1 MHDVLANGQSKVAAD
16 GARGG
21 LGNWVGAASQLT
33 PCLDGALALD
43 NTSDKRCGGDELDEV
58 TEEWLVLVLLVVLL
72 RGLAVS
78 NAQIELSQLQALAL
92 DAGDDFAYVAV
103 LYAVRLD
110 ENQCT
115 FSHAPHCTE
124 TARMRRA
131 LGYPVGVKIWR
142 LMLCELLDYL
152 FSAPLRSPP
161 EPQAY
166 LAYCGAKLP
175 IAQQSLQLR
184 ALLLIQILK
193 GGFFGRLK
201 VAPQRQNQKNATND
215 EGD

>member
-21 LGNWVGAASQLT
+21 LGDWVSAASQLA
-33 PCLDGALALD
+33 PSLDGTLALD

-58 TEEWLVLVLLVVLL
+58 TEEWLILVLLVVLL

-78 NAQIELSQLQALAL
+78 NAQVELGQLQALAL

-131 LGYPVGVKIWR
+131 LGYSFGVKVWGPR
-142 LMLCELLDYL
+142 LCELFNYL
-152 FSAPLRSPP
+152 FGTLLRGAPK
-161 EPQAY
+161 PQAH
-166 LAYCGAKLP
+166 LAYCGAKLA
-175 IAQQSLQLR
+175 IGQQ
-184 ALLLIQILK
+184 AL
-193 GGFFGRLK
+193 
-201 VAPQRQNQKNATND
+201 
-215 EGD
+215 

>member
-1 MHDVLANGQSKVAAD
+1 MHDVLANGQSEVAAD

-21 LGNWVGAASQLT
+21 LGNWVGATGQLT
-33 PCLDGALALD
+33 PCLDGTLALD

-58 TEEWLVLVLLVVLL
+58 TEEWLILVLLVVLL

-78 NAQIELSQLQALAL
+78 NAQIEFGQLQALAL
-92 DAGDDFAYVAV
+92 DSGDDFAYVAV

-131 LGYPVGVKIWR
+131 LGYSFGVKIWR

-166 LAYCGAKLP
+166 LAYCGAKLS
-175 IAQQSLQLR
+175 ISQQALQLR
-184 ALLLIQILK
+184 SLFLIQILE
-193 GGFFGRLK
+193 GGFFGRFE
-201 VAPQRQNQKNATND
+201 VAPQGQNQKNAANN